1 MEPGPITQ
9 RSEDQ
14 NLVLLNMFFVFFLV
28 FGTLKFIKFFPAI
41 KIFLGYILVH
51 RKLF

>member
-14 NLVLLNMFFVFFLV
+14 NLVLLNMFFVLFFC
-28 FGTLKFIKFFPAI
+28 FCYTIYNFFPAD
-41 KIFLGYILVH
+41 ILWAIS
-51 RKLF
+51 